1 MLLDFLETN
10 LKLRY
15 IPSVIFYKII
25 RICINFREKLLN
37 NYTFNCIHFL
47 YQSNKKW
54 LLMNN
59 HFLWIFTNHNFSAT
73 HLCNHMVFLLYFLL
87 LLRIPSRDWIS
98 AYSVCKKFFTEILL
112 NIYI

>member
-15 IPSVIFYKII
+15 IPFVVFYKII

-47 YQSNKKW
+47 YQSNKK
-54 LLMNN
+54 
-59 HFLWIFTNHNFSAT
+59 
-73 HLCNHMVFLLYFLL
+73 
-87 LLRIPSRDWIS
+87 
-98 AYSVCKKFFTEILL
+98 
-112 NIYI
+112 